1 MDPDTSVAFTEA
13 ADSDQEM
20 ESLMLCE
27 NDEGEGDESDV
38 EMKSAPKK
46 TVKMILSDSE
56 DEEIDSNKKIES
68 DHEKKDEKEPIQAK
82 KKISALIDSDSEPEV
97 PVQESAQ
104 NSSDSSQKSS
114 PVKKQK
120 KLKKKLM
127 SAKERSKKKKKEKS
141 DDILS
146 GLNLDFSGSSSE
158 SDSADSTKGD
168 AKSVKSIQ
176 GSDSELS
183 GDEFIRKSGENRDG
197 SPKKQRMSAKEAME
211 QMKVIQSESQR
222 MAREAYVDIPYHKP
236 KQHSLKEFLSRKTV
250 SRGSISNSRGMIQKT
265 TAAHIKM
272 SQEELEAYAKLL
284 KEREKEATEFFK
296 SESEPEEEAPE
307 TDPQNQEVPEKLPEA
322 SETIEV
328 QLPEKTNAE
337 LLKELDEA
345 LSSAVDKQGDIMTLI
360 ENPDKAEN
368 PQIEDEIQNPD
379 PPTQIEPKSNE
390 SINET
395 SHNDKNEKSDEIG
408 AETEIQEEKI
418 PDEIES
424 DQIPVESESD
434 QAPTEQNSDPK
445 KDDDKISSRL
455 EAKRQKLRSLLGDL
469 PEIKPLSYDPNLVID
484 LETGDIVKKELSGP
498 ELLKE
503 KYMKNAVIHTQ
514 IPHDTDLTIVSTE
527 NGLHVEHVMVKPE
540 SETFKVKKDV
550 KPGAA
555 YMKLKQELE
564 KKITE
569 NRIKSVQEREGYN
582 KKLEEEQAQYSGDEE
597 EEEEDG
603 EDQDE
608 NEEEMEVETN
618 EIEETEEKSD
628 ENTPTEIPDA
638 EEIENESESEDSDS
652 SDDEEI
658 PVPDSAP
665 KKGRIIKAFVDSDDD
680 EGPNPHE
687 NSINTNQDPDI
698 SLSDSLPL
706 GQVIP
711 NEQNSSVLESSLT
724 ETSFKVPETSKSFTD
739 LNLENETDQI
749 RLLWDDDSEKEKEED
764 LSELCSGRFGPTQ
777 PRKELELTQNT
788 QSHDGIKALCDKGL
802 TQAINEE
809 DLSELC
815 SGTFETQIQRA
826 DNGIPVQEPEIEK
839 PSEKVM
845 IGKRNVLV
853 SSDEENNQEDADPE
867 TSAKKIKKLKKKRR
881 RRQALEIS
889 EQEDDEA
896 VEEEEEPEVFLDYD
910 SEENEVEV
918 KLTKKD
924 REKVAVNY
932 FENEAELSGSEYGS
946 ADEDEKD
953 LDRFEK
959 ELGDEE
965 QFDQDELQSELG
977 KIHMRRVLDQDT
989 RDIKVLQE
997 MFFEDEEKDGVGR
1010 TRKFMWK
1017 NVDGDLNLMEG
1028 VGEDDAI
1035 GHHSDEENEEEW
1047 RKMRHERDVLL
1058 AKNNEEKENAL
1069 QLTLNQSQEINSE
1082 TNVTTETSTTGKK
1095 RFTIV
1100 KKQIQT
1106 DTNVLS
1112 KQNGDSPFLIS
1123 FDKISKESRASFL
1136 TRDEETLNKL
1146 AGMVKEKD
1154 GDAMATALG
1163 KARNFLFTTVT
1174 PPPAKETENKTK
1186 KRPSDT
1192 GQNDFGQ
1199 NKRQKVEKPET
1210 KFKKRL
1216 LDSLA

>member
-38 EMKSAPKK
+38 EIKSAPKK

-56 DEEIDSNKKIES
+56 DGEIDSNKKIES
-68 DHEKKDEKEPIQAK
+68 DHEENEEKVEEKPIQVK

-104 NSSDSSQKSS
+104 NSSDSSRKSS

-120 KLKKKLM
+120 NRTKKLV

-168 AKSVKSIQ
+168 AKSVKSIE

-183 GDEFIRKSGENRDG
+183 GDEFIRKSGENHDE

-250 SRGSISNSRGMIQKT
+250 HRGNISNSTGMRQKT

-272 SQEELEAYAKLL
+272 SQEELEAYAKML

-296 SESEPEEEAPE
+296 SESEPEEETPE

-345 LSSAVDKQGDIMTLI
+345 ISSAVEKQGDIMTLI
-360 ENPDKAEN
+360 ENPDQTEN
-368 PQIEDEIQNPD
+368 PQIEDEIQNHD
-379 PPTQIEPKSNE
+379 PPLQIEPESNE

-395 SHNDKNEKSDEIG
+395 SQNDQNEKSDEIG
-408 AETEIQEEKI
+408 PETEVQEEKV
-418 PDEIES
+418 PDKIES
-424 DQIPVESESD
+424 DQIPAESEFD
-434 QAPTEQNSDPK
+434 QASTEQNSDPK

-597 EEEEDG
+597 EEDG
-603 EDQDE
+603 EDEDE
-608 NEEEMEVETN
+608 NEEDMEVESN
-618 EIEETEEKSD
+618 DIEETKEKLI
-628 ENTPTEIPDA
+628 ENEPTEIPEG

-658 PVPDSAP
+658 PVPDTAP

-687 NSINTNQDPDI
+687 NSINTNHDPDI

-739 LNLENETDQI
+739 LNLENDTDQI

-777 PRKELELTQNT
+777 PKKELELTQNT
-788 QSHDGIKALCDKGL
+788 QNHDGIKALCDKGL
-802 TQAINEE
+802 TQAINDE

-815 SGTFETQIQRA
+815 SGTFVTQIQKA
-826 DNGIPVQEPEIEK
+826 NDEIPVLEPEIEK
-839 PSEKVM
+839 PSEKVV
-845 IGKRNVLV
+845 IGKKNVLV

-867 TSAKKIKKLKKKRR
+867 TSAKKLKKLKKKRR

-889 EQEDDEA
+889 GNNFY
-896 VEEEEEPEVFLDYD
+896 FLH
-910 SEENEVEV
+910 
-918 KLTKKD
+918 
-924 REKVAVNY
+924 
-932 FENEAELSGSEYGS
+932 F
-946 ADEDEKD
+946 
-953 LDRFEK
+953 
-959 ELGDEE
+959 
-965 QFDQDELQSELG
+965 
-977 KIHMRRVLDQDT
+977 I
-989 RDIKVLQE
+989 
-997 MFFEDEEKDGVGR
+997 
-1010 TRKFMWK
+1010 
-1017 NVDGDLNLMEG
+1017 
-1028 VGEDDAI
+1028 
-1035 GHHSDEENEEEW
+1035 
-1047 RKMRHERDVLL
+1047 
-1058 AKNNEEKENAL
+1058 
-1069 QLTLNQSQEINSE
+1069 EI
-1082 TNVTTETSTTGKK
+1082 
-1095 RFTIV
+1095 
-1100 KKQIQT
+1100 
-1106 DTNVLS
+1106 
-1112 KQNGDSPFLIS
+1112 
-1123 FDKISKESRASFL
+1123 
-1136 TRDEETLNKL
+1136 
-1146 AGMVKEKD
+1146 
-1154 GDAMATALG
+1154 
-1163 KARNFLFTTVT
+1163 
-1174 PPPAKETENKTK
+1174 
-1186 KRPSDT
+1186 
-1192 GQNDFGQ
+1192 
-1199 NKRQKVEKPET
+1199 
-1210 KFKKRL
+1210 
-1216 LDSLA
+1216 